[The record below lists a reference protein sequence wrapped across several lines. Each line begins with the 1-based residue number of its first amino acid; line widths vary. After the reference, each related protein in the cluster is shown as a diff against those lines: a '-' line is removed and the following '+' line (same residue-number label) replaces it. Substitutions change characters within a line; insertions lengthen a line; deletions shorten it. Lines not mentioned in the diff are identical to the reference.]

1 MTAAECWTSSF
12 GVYFDDLDLNG
23 HLHNARLVVLVER
36 AQTELFERLGGAW
49 SRAGDRHEDLRYV
62 VRELHLEFTAPVTSP
77 GRLRIGLQAREIGR
91 TSAVYGFRCRFGTED
106 AEVAIG
112 PSGHRQGRRCR
123 RTVALDAVVPGGLRL
138 TAGRR
143 PFRRSSRDATTV

>member
-1 MTAAECWTSSF
+1 VTAAECWTSSF

-36 AQTELFERLGGAW
+36 AQTELFERLGGTW
-49 SRAGDRHEDLRYV
+49 FRAGDRHEDLRYV

-112 PSGHRQGRRCR
+112 HRGIVKVDGAGAPSPWTPWYREVFASLQDGTLPQV
-123 RTVALDAVVPGGLRL
+123 VA
-138 TAGRR
+138 
-143 PFRRSSRDATTV
+143 

>member
-1 MTAAECWTSSF
+1 MSGAACWTSSF

-62 VRELHLEFTAPVTSP
+62 VRELHLEFTAPVSSP
-77 GRLRIGLQAREIGR
+77 GELRIGLQAQEIGR
-91 TSAVYGFRCRFGTED
+91 TSAVYAFRCRFGADDTEVALGHRAIVKVD
-106 AEVAIG
+106 AEGKPTPWTPWYRDVFA
-112 PSGHRQGRRCR
+112 SLQDGRLPE
-123 RTVALDAVVPGGLRL
+123 VGE
-138 TAGRR
+138 
-143 PFRRSSRDATTV
+143 

>member
-1 MTAAECWTSSF
+1 VTAADCWTSSF

-62 VRELHLEFTAPVTSP
+62 VRELHLEFTAPVSSP
-77 GRLRIGLQAREIGR
+77 GELRIGLQAREIGR
-91 TSAVYGFRCRFGTED
+91 TSAVYGFRCRFGAAD
-106 AEVAIG
+106 SEVAIG
-112 PSGHRQGRRCR
+112 HRVIVKVDGAGKPAPWTPWYRDVFASLQ
-123 RTVALDAVVPGGLRL
+123 DGGLPEVV
-138 TAGRR
+138 A
-143 PFRRSSRDATTV
+143 